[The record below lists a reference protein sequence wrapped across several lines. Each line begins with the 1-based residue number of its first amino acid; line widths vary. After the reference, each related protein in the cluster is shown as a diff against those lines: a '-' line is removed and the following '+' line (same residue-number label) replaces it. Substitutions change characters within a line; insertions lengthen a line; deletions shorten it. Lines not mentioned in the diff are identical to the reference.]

1 MLRVVLG
8 LLKGGLVGAGIGA
21 LAFKLGVTS
30 GLPAFVAYGLVGGLV
45 GIVAGRP
52 PWRQETMW
60 TSLLKGIFGF
70 GIGLLLYWGAHKLLG
85 GVPASFAAGLGLGV
99 PAGKALVDVP
109 FLLGPAIGALWGIL
123 VEIDDS
129 AGSKPSGKAGS
140 KAASPA
146 PVARK

>member
-21 LAFKLGVTS
+21 LAFKLGITS
-30 GLPAFVAYGLVGGLV
+30 GLPAFLAYGLVGGLV

-85 GVPASFAAGLGLGV
+85 GLHASFAAGLGA
-99 PAGKALVDVP
+99 PADRPLVDIP
-109 FLLGPAIGALWGIL
+109 FLLGPAIGAVWGIL
-123 VEIDDS
+123 VEIDDAS
-129 AGSKPSGKAGS
+129 GSKT
-140 KAASPA
+140 AAKPGA
-146 PVARK
+146 KPEAARK